1 MGDLSVMKKVLED
14 INNGKELAI
23 ATITKSE
30 GSTPRGIGTM
40 MGVCEDG
47 SIHGTI
53 GGGALEKH
61 VIELCIEAI
70 KEGQSKAIDLPLDI
84 EGVGMICGGR
94 VEVFIDIYK
103 IKPKLLII
111 GGGHVGYAIYKIA
124 SLLNF
129 DIVVFE
135 DREEFLTEERFPLA
149 KELVLGPI
157 NETLRDYK
165 IDNNTYIVIA
175 SRGHKYDEESLI
187 EVINRDA
194 KYIGAMGSKR
204 KVITMMNN
212 LKDKGISEEN
222 INKVYAPIGLSISSG
237 SPEEIAM
244 SIMAEI
250 LLVKNDGELK
260 HMKQELYL

>member
-1 MGDLSVMKKVLED
+1 MGDLSVMRKALED

-40 MGVCEDG
+40 MAVLEDG

-61 VIELCIEAI
+61 VIELCIKAI
-70 KEGQSKAIDLPLDI
+70 EEGQSKVIDLPLDT

-94 VEVFIDIYK
+94 VEVFIDVYK
-103 IKPKLLII
+103 INPKLLII
-111 GGGHVGYAIYKIA
+111 GGGHVGYAIYNIA

-129 DIVVFE
+129 DIVIFE
-135 DREEFLTEERFPLA
+135 DREEFLIGDRFPLA

-157 NETLRDYK
+157 NEMLRNYK

-187 EVINRDA
+187 EVVNSDA

-204 KVITMMNN
+204 KVITMMDN
-212 LKDKGISEEN
+212 LRNKGIPEES
-222 INKVYAPIGLSISSG
+222 INKIYAPIGLEISAG

-244 SIMAEI
+244 SIMSEI
-250 LLVKNDGELK
+250 LLIKNNGKLK
-260 HMKQELYL
+260 HMK

>member
-1 MGDLSVMKKVLED
+1 MGDLSVMKKVLGALD
-14 INNGKELAI
+14 NGKEIAI

-40 MGVCEDG
+40 MGVLEDG
-47 SIHGTI
+47 SIYGTI

-61 VIELCIEAI
+61 IIGLCIEAI
-70 KEGQSKAIDLPLDI
+70 KEGKSKAIDLPLDT
-84 EGVGMICGGR
+84 EGVEMICGGR
-94 VEVFIDIYK
+94 VEVFIDVYK

-111 GGGHVGYAIYKIA
+111 GGGHVGYALYKIA

-129 DIVVFE
+129 DIVIFE
-135 DREEFLTEERFPLA
+135 DREEFLTKERFPLA
-149 KELVLGPI
+149 KELILGNI
-157 NETLRDYK
+157 KEKLRDYK

-175 SRGHKYDEESLI
+175 SRGHKYDEESLF
-187 EVINRDA
+187 EVANSDA

-212 LKDKGISEEN
+212 LKDNGIPEEN
-222 INKVYAPIGLSISSG
+222 INKIFAPIGLDISCG

-250 LLVKNDGELK
+250 LLVKNNGEPRHLK
-260 HMKQELYL
+260 Q